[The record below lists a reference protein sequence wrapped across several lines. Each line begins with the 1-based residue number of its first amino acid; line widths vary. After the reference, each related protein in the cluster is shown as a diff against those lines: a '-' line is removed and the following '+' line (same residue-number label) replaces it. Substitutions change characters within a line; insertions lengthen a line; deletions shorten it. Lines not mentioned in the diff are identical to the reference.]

1 MGSLGARLEAW
12 FALAARSPSAIAI
25 VTRMGW
31 RDLFGHRADT
41 TEELMA
47 QAQAARPPADASS
60 EIERLA
66 RSGEKI
72 EAIKLYREQFGV
84 SLADAK
90 DAVDAIARGEAVP
103 SAPDRVTRAAGSD
116 DAVRALIDKGELID
130 AIKLYRE
137 VHDVGLKEA
146 KDAVDAMRA

>member
-1 MGSLGARLEAW
+1 
-12 FALAARSPSAIAI
+12 
-25 VTRMGW
+25 
-31 RDLFGHRADT
+31 
-41 TEELMA
+41 MA

-103 SAPDRVTRAAGSD
+103 SAPDRVTTTSGSD

>member
-1 MGSLGARLEAW
+1 
-12 FALAARSPSAIAI
+12 
-25 VTRMGW
+25 
-31 RDLFGHRADT
+31 
-41 TEELMA
+41 MA
-47 QAQAARPPADASS
+47 QAQAARPPADATS

-103 SAPDRVTRAAGSD
+103 SAPDQVTTASGSD
-116 DAVRALIDKGELID
+116 DAVRALIAKGELID

-146 KDAVDAMRA
+146 KDAVDAMRT

>member
-1 MGSLGARLEAW
+1 M
-12 FALAARSPSAIAI
+12 

-31 RDLFGHRADT
+31 RDLFGHKAGT
-41 TEELMA
+41 TEDLMA
-47 QAQAARPPADASS
+47 QAEAARPPSDASA

-72 EAIKLYREQFGV
+72 EAIKLYREQHGV

-90 DAVDAIARGEAVP
+90 EAVDAISRGET
-103 SAPDRVTRAAGSD
+103 APNLPDQAPIASGSD
-116 DAVRALIDKGELID
+116 DAVRALVAKGEIIE
-130 AIKLYRE
+130 AIKAYRE
-137 VHDVGLKEA
+137 IHDVGLKEA